1 MIVSAVSPE
10 VLLIDDDH
18 MDVKAVMRAF
28 RRAGIEHPISVV
40 DNGVEALK
48 ALRSRT
54 FRAST
59 GAQGIERPL
68 LILLDLKMPLMDGFE
83 FLDELRADPALT
95 SHVVFV
101 MATSESATDRS
112 AAYRRHVAGFLLK
125 SEIGKSPEMFT
136 DMVGSYLRAVQ
147 LPH

>member
-1 MIVSAVSPE
+1 MGRIGTGARVGAQQHSIKREDILFAMIVSAVSPE

-54 FRAST
+54 FRA
-59 GAQGIERPL
+59 R
-68 LILLDLKMPLMDGFE
+68 
-83 FLDELRADPALT
+83 RA
-95 SHVVFV
+95 
-101 MATSESATDRS
+101 R
-112 AAYRRHVAGFLLK
+112 K
-125 SEIGKSPEMFT
+125 
-136 DMVGSYLRAVQ
+136 GSSGRC
-147 LPH
+147 